1 MKLLYDAVV
10 VNESSFS
17 QIELKQF
24 LIYCDPYMAEME
36 NCCELLDPK
45 VKMILSHCN
54 TNTFVYC

>member
-1 MKLLYDAVV
+1 MTLECSF
-10 VNESSFS
+10 NESSFP

-45 VKMILSHCN
+45 VKCYDVSP
-54 TNTFVYC
+54 